1 MRRLLGAIQ
10 FLTLLPVRGST
21 APPGECAAWFPLV
34 GAGLG
39 AAAWGVHAAARAG
52 LAEPLAALFPLAFL
66 LLATGALHEDG
77 LADVS
82 DAIRAHRP
90 REKMLAILK
99 DSRIGAFGAAALVM
113 SLLVRWQAMAV
124 LADPRGLAASGALSR
139 MTMVVLAA
147 ASPPAGGGLGAEFV
161 RGLTKPAVL
170 AAMAVGAAGAAGAVG
185 VRAGP
190 LLLAQA
196 VLVLAARAWF
206 TRRLGGVNGDCLGA
220 ACVVS
225 EMVSLV
231 LLACPPCT

>member
-1 MRRLLGAIQ
+1 MRRLLGAVQ
-10 FLTLLPVRGST
+10 FLTLAPVRGST

-34 GAGLG
+34 GAAVG
-39 AAAWGVHAAARAG
+39 AGAWGVHAAARAG

-77 LADVS
+77 LADVC

-113 SLLVRWQAMAV
+113 SLLVRWQAIAA
-124 LADPRGLAASGALSR
+124 LAEPRGLAASGALSR

-147 ASPPAGGGLGAEFV
+147 ASPPAGSGLGAEFV
-161 RGLTKPAVL
+161 RSLTRSTAL
-170 AAMAVGAAGAAGAVG
+170 AAIALGGAAAAATVGA
-185 VRAGP
+185 RAGP
-190 LLLAQA
+190 LLLAQV

-206 TRRLGGVNGDCLGA
+206 IRRLGGVNGDCLGA
-220 ACVVS
+220 ASVVS
-225 EMVSLV
+225 EMLSLV
-231 LLACPPCT
+231 LLGCPSCI